1 MARQT
6 SKTAEEVRRKAR
18 LRRAPKPAPKPKPKS
33 KPKTKPV
40 VTGRKGMVPSIEK
53 PVLNLRSNKN
63 SKLYKMQPNEFR
75 SWFKKEHGHS
85 YPYNVPKQSIAR
97 KKKKKKK
104 KN

>member
-1 MARQT
+1 MARQ
-6 SKTAEEVRRKAR
+6 SESEAFKKRERGKRK
-18 LRRAPKPAPKPKPKS
+18 PKPVPKPKPKP

-40 VTGRKGMVPSIEK
+40 VTGKKGMVPSIKK

-63 SKLYKMQPNEFR
+63 SKLYTMQPTKFR
-75 SWFKKEHGHS
+75 SWFKKEHGHA

-104 KN
+104 KG